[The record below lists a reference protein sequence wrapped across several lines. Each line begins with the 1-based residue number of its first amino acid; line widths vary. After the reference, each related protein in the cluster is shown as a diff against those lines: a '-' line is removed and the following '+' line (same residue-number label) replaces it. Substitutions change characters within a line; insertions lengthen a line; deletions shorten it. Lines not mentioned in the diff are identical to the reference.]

1 MGEVGANASE
11 TTAPADSGNSE
22 PKENGGELVNGTVD
36 DPAATS
42 VVEVDAAPSET
53 DAEENQKKKLGSPK
67 HDAIVKG
74 DENATEVIEDEG
86 DVVEV
91 INKDPASANKEAVED
106 EEKEEKELHK
116 DTEKETLATDVEFVE
131 EKSQSAAEKQYSGD
145 SPAEPPPTDTSS
157 TQSDSTVAKS
167 NHLAGA
173 AKEDEVSKTSETII
187 ADSNEKQQQEIINN
201 SATAN
206 GKATSSSK
214 AVERVDTEQ
223 NSTELADDE
232 RMEVD
237 ADDVAAG
244 KEEIKKSSS
253 PKAPQNGD
261 GKVSSEEDTV
271 RSQAVEP
278 RPKPKDTGCDDEP
291 MEVDGGSD
299 ASSIATNGHKEVLEE
314 DAKKEPASSK
324 AATNKEKTEAVDA
337 EIKPS
342 TASMPAAPEVEDD
355 DDKPV
360 SINSDSDSEEP
371 RHDVPATTRTS
382 TTPKPKP
389 PTNVIVVDEG
399 GLAKLGEGAA
409 GKSDTNS
416 SAAVELPVGN
426 GEATIAVAAAKSGL
440 SSNSSSNGI
449 QQAVAATT
457 TATKPVATGNQNGD
471 CDGDV
476 TILSDK
482 EEDCVVIEDD
492 DDDDDELDTTPATPM
507 STPTASSRRGIRSKR
522 STGGPNPMALVMQQ
536 QSKNQ
541 SLLNQRMDEDDE
553 DDEDDD
559 DDVEEIIDDPLAS
572 SAPMG
577 KGGLSGTPLG
587 RSSMGGQYAGSLK
600 GSGQKSLLMNNSGTT
615 AAGGKEPTLVII
627 DTNTLMNNNG
637 SSRTVTSN
645 LMGNSNSSP
654 LLGKAPVG
662 MMGNMQPG
670 AVGSPLAGAQ
680 FNSRSLLNS
689 PGMGSISTS
698 GGNIIGGGVGIG
710 PTGGAG
716 MLGKANASQLAPVT
730 PLLPALTDDMFVLEA
745 PSFIVPYIYEKP
757 PVDNLR
763 DILDELEEE
772 IKEMRKKLEESGAVP
787 PADKASAQQQDLGA
801 AEQQS
806 GGKDGEAS
814 KKEQETAEAEK
825 EPDSKKKKRNNDD
838 DDEWDEL
845 DTSTDDEA
853 SDEEQKTKV
862 LIKEA
867 RADIEA
873 IKEHIISPQEKD
885 DLTGGDSKKQSEN
898 YFENPLGKFFMNIG
912 INQVQE
918 FVQTDLL
925 RQQKRK
931 RDREGKPSPSTQMAI
946 NSLMKNLEQSKE
958 NNKPYKFEMKR
969 CEYCPFKSESAL
981 VMAHHY
987 ETPHMRNFIYKC
999 NFCSYETRPPHDIL
1013 YHMEAVHNIKGR
1025 MEKALSYHHC
1035 PNCPFEDNGKSKLA
1049 RHAVACAKKFRP
1061 EINLNPPLDWE
1072 PPAKIPRIKPK
1083 HGLVGTATAYQA
1095 MTAQQQKNLAL
1106 ANQQRL
1112 NQQQG
1117 VTPVA
1122 MHTAGGLLTHQQIQQ
1137 QQVAGAAA
1145 MNLSG
1150 LGGTG
1155 VGALNNVN
1163 LANLSPAAQ
1172 AAAIRARAGAGVGN
1186 VSSTGLGGRAP
1197 AIISSPTGI
1206 TASGAGLRT
1215 GAGAGI
1221 GGTAGS
1227 GGLNA
1232 NALASSAAA
1241 AAAIRNTLV
1250 GAGMVIPNNLQL
1262 SASALAAAAAGGFNK
1277 FMPNSVNAGRS
1288 LLSNSNA
1295 SITIQNA
1302 SSMKATKT
1310 AQPPSISITPLP
1322 RQSAS
1327 GNNSSSSTSSS
1338 NAANMANIAGALS
1351 KLQAQGTSAIKP
1363 GQNPS
1368 GGKTAFVVCEI
1379 CDGYI
1384 KDLDQLR
1391 NHMQWIHKVKI
1402 HPKMIYNRPPL
1413 NCQKCQ
1419 YRFFTDQGLERHL
1432 LGSHGLVTSSMQEA
1446 ANKGKDAGRCP
1457 VCGRV
1462 YQWKLLNHVSRDH
1475 NMTLKP
1481 AHLSYKCTV
1490 CTATFG
1496 MYKQFESHVYS
1507 AHSTVAKKTVDSKG
1521 KGGGGGQQTG
1531 SNMGATSSS
1540 GMGRGT
1546 GFGAGNDSL
1555 LKPLKI
1561 NDEITIIPQ
1570 PTSNSSKMA
1579 KIELESH
1586 VID

>member
-11 TTAPADSGNSE
+11 TTASTTESSGAL
-22 PKENGGELVNGTVD
+22 KENGQPLVNGGGGAVD
-36 DPAATS
+36 DAGTEAATEADDGEEKLQKKDTINVEEPEKDEAVDGDRPAKAAEPQDGGGREVKGSELEEEKETPTSDVVQETQASAEKQSQQASDEENNDSAAEPSS
-42 VVEVDAAPSET
+42 VVE
-53 DAEENQKKKLGSPK
+53 ENS
-67 HDAIVKG
+67 
-74 DENATEVIEDEG
+74 
-86 DVVEV
+86 
-91 INKDPASANKEAVED
+91 S
-106 EEKEEKELHK
+106 
-116 DTEKETLATDVEFVE
+116 
-131 EKSQSAAEKQYSGD
+131 SSKQ
-145 SPAEPPPTDTSS
+145 
-157 TQSDSTVAKS
+157 STVATG
-167 NHLAGA
+167 NHSHTSA
-173 AKEDEVSKTSETII
+173 AANDGDVSRRSETTTV
-187 ADSNEKQQQEIINN
+187 ASDSEEPQEDTNRS

-206 GKATSSSK
+206 GKSTPAKEVDAEKSNSK
-214 AVERVDTEQ
+214 EGP
-223 NSTELADDE
+223 
-232 RMEVD
+232 MEVD
-237 ADDVAAG
+237 EDENAG
-244 KEEIKKSSS
+244 GEVQRSSS
-253 PKAPQNGD
+253 AQQATQNGD
-261 GKVSSEEDTV
+261 EKVISLSGD
-271 RSQAVEP
+271 Q
-278 RPKPKDTGCDDEP
+278 DTGIPSREVPRSKSKSITDDEP
-291 MEVDGGSD
+291 MEVDGGTNEED
-299 ASSIATNGHKEVLEE
+299 QEESSSVATNGHNEVVDGTKENE
-314 DAKKEPASSK
+314 
-324 AATNKEKTEAVDA
+324 ATNKEKNA
-337 EIKPS
+337 K
-342 TASMPAAPEVEDD
+342 TARQEEED

-360 SINSDSDSEEP
+360 SINSDSEADEP
-371 RHDVPATTRTS
+371 TQQRDVPVTTTIPS
-382 TTPKPKP
+382 KPKP
-389 PTNVIVVDEG
+389 NVIVVDEG
-399 GLAKLGEGAA
+399 GLIKLGEGGSGGGASSKQPAA
-409 GKSDTNS
+409 
-416 SAAVELPVGN
+416 AALELPSVGN
-426 GEATIAVAAAKSGL
+426 GETTITTVTKS
-440 SSNSSSNGI
+440 NPSSNGI
-449 QQAVAATT
+449 QPAA
-457 TATKPVATGNQNGD
+457 PVVATGNQNGD

-492 DDDDDELDTTPATPM
+492 DDDEDDEDDDDDVTEGDSDVTPATPV
-507 STPTASSRRGIRSKR
+507 STPTTASSRQSIRSKGGR
-522 STGGPNPMALVMQQ
+522 SGGGAGSMVTGGPNPMALVMQQ
-536 QSKNQ
+536 AKQQNQ
-541 SLLNQRMDEDDE
+541 QID
-553 DDEDDD
+553 DDD
-559 DDVEEIIDDPLAS
+559 DDVEEIIDDPLAL
-572 SAPMG
+572 PVG
-577 KGGLSGTPLG
+577 KVGGRASL
-587 RSSMGGQYAGSLK
+587 GGQQFTGSMK
-600 GSGQKSLLMNNSGTT
+600 GTGQKSLLMSNSGTPP
-615 AAGGKEPTLVII
+615 AGKESSLMII

-637 SSRTVTSN
+637 NSRTAANN
-645 LMGNSNSSP
+645 LVGNANSP
-654 LLGKAPVG
+654 LGLGKAPVVG
-662 MMGNMQPG
+662 MMGNNM
-670 AVGSPLAGAQ
+670 AGSPGSGQ

-689 PGMGSISTS
+689 SGIVNATGTAGAIGS
-698 GGNIIGGGVGIG
+698 G
-710 PTGGAG
+710 G
-716 MLGKANASQLAPVT
+716 MLGKANASPLAPVT

-763 DILDELEEE
+763 DILDDLEVE

-787 PADKASAQQQDLGA
+787 PADKASAQDSTATTDQQ
-801 AEQQS
+801 Q
-806 GGKDGEAS
+806 GEAA
-814 KKEQETAEAEK
+814 KKEQESSAGDTEK
-825 EPDSKKKKRNNDD
+825 EPDSKKRKRNNVVDD

-873 IKEHIISPQEKD
+873 IKEHIISPLDKD
-885 DLTGGDSKKQSEN
+885 DLTGGGGDAKKQSEN

-1061 EINLNPPLDWE
+1061 EANLNPPLDWE

-1112 NQQQG
+1112 NQQQQG

-1122 MHTAGGLLTHQQIQQ
+1122 LHAGGHLTHQQIAQQ
-1137 QQVAGAAA
+1137 QAAGGGAL
-1145 MNLSG
+1145 NLSG
-1150 LGGTG
+1150 LGAAG
-1155 VGALNNVN
+1155 VSALNNVN

-1172 AAAIRARAGAGVGN
+1172 AAAIRARAGGVTGGNNVAVAG
-1186 VSSTGLGGRAP
+1186 LAGRAP

-1206 TASGAGLRT
+1206 TAAAAGLRT
-1215 GAGAGI
+1215 GVGAGM
-1221 GGTAGS
+1221 GGAAG
-1227 GGLNA
+1227 GGVMSA
-1232 NALASSAAA
+1232 NALAAS
-1241 AAAIRNTLV
+1241 AAAIRNTLA

-1262 SASALAAAAAGGFNK
+1262 SASALAAAAAAGGFNK
-1277 FMPNSVNAGRS
+1277 FMPN
-1288 LLSNSNA
+1288 
-1295 SITIQNA
+1295 A
-1302 SSMKATKT
+1302 SSMKAPKT
-1310 AQPPSISITPLP
+1310 AQAPSISITPLP

-1327 GNNSSSSTSSS
+1327 GNGGSGSSS
-1338 NAANMANIAGALS
+1338 NAANMSNIAGALS
-1351 KLQAQGTSAIKP
+1351 KLQAQGTSAVKP

-1368 GGKTAFVVCEI
+1368 GGGKTAFVVCEI

-1521 KGGGGGQQTG
+1521 GGKGGGGQQAG
-1531 SNMGATSSS
+1531 MGGATGSSS
-1540 GMGRGT
+1540 GMGRGSAY
-1546 GFGAGNDSL
+1546 GSGNDSL

-1579 KIELESH
+1579 KTIELESH